1 MISRKEIFEGLIRKH
16 FFIDDI
22 IKDSLKKT
30 FWSYAIRAMIWVRR
44 KICEPIKK
52 PGRKNMY
59 TKESKMSKN
68 EPEDMV
74 SIKEQTKMH
83 VLYI

>member
-1 MISRKEIFEGLIRKH
+1 M
-16 FFIDDI
+16 
-22 IKDSLKKT
+22 KDSLKKT
-30 FWSYAIRAMIWVRR
+30 FWSYALRAM
-44 KICEPIKK
+44 IKK